1 MRGFAFEVEG
11 LVVPPEGSGHQK
23 GVPARQL
30 GGVPM
35 ELAGDRLGQILV
47 GDGRAIGLAPER
59 VRGQRWAGWGTEDE
73 VWLRDRCGQGTP
85 CNQNP

>member
-1 MRGFAFEVEG
+1 
-11 LVVPPEGSGHQK
+11 
-23 GVPARQL
+23 
-30 GGVPM
+30 M